1 MARGQVPDIAGK
13 SRVARK
19 TLPLAPPL
27 AHPLQCTSA
36 GGSQVDTR
44 GGVTSHGE
52 RCRSASRALTAI
64 ETDTGGVSLVD
75 VILLACDFS
84 DDQTEIADL
93 IDDLVGSGRA
103 QLLPFHEDRMF
114 ASGTET
120 ADCAEPKA
128 A

>member
-1 MARGQVPDIAGK
+1 MN
-13 SRVARK
+13 
-19 TLPLAPPL
+19 
-27 AHPLQCTSA
+27 
-36 GGSQVDTR
+36 TR

-93 IDDLVGSGRA
+93 VDDLVRSSHAR
-103 QLLPFHEDRMF
+103 LLSLREDRMF
-114 ASGTET
+114 PSATEANDLAETEASLKSSPAQTLGSM
-120 ADCAEPKA
+120 
-128 A
+128 